1 MSSARR
7 ENTNLAQIGLFTW
20 PQRKGGPETEREGE
34 GGGGLESDLAHD
46 GAARR
51 RANATGQIFICLD
64 FIIFNENPTEDE
76 PEAEQGGGG
85 AGEGKGM
92 HNFA

>member
-1 MSSARR
+1 MATEERR
-7 ENTNLAQIGLFTW
+7 VRLRERRG
-20 PQRKGGPETEREGE
+20 KGR
-34 GGGGLESDLAHD
+34 GGLESDLAHD

>member
-1 MSSARR
+1 MAAEERR
-7 ENTNLAQIGLFTW
+7 V
-20 PQRKGGPETEREGE
+20 RE
-34 GGGGLESDLAHD
+34 GGGMESDLAHD

-51 RANATGQIFICLD
+51 RATATGQIFICLD

-76 PEAEQGGGG
+76 PGAERGGGG
-85 AGEGKGM
+85 AGGGRGM